1 MLGGDVRRPA
11 EISSTLGFFLCQG
24 SLAVRVG
31 DSKTVEPDR
40 RDGYSAHV
48 CATPFATSCD
58 ETRPNPEVTMLH
70 EDFHLLYTGTLITI
84 FATLRESFV
93 PTV

>member
-1 MLGGDVRRPA
+1 
-11 EISSTLGFFLCQG
+11 
-24 SLAVRVG
+24 
-31 DSKTVEPDR
+31 
-40 RDGYSAHV
+40 
-48 CATPFATSCD
+48 
-58 ETRPNPEVTMLH
+58 MLH